1 LGGIRSDFATMVTTE
16 TRRMAMEVTIQM
28 LLVDDHGHSAAVTK
42 EGMVPKVGI
51 TRAAL
56 LPTRH
61 LVQDSLR

>member
-1 LGGIRSDFATMVTTE
+1 MG
-16 TRRMAMEVTIQM
+16 MAGTIQM